1 MTDMNYNADKL
12 DENLKAAMEIEDKPS
27 IQINNIL
34 KAKIQYKEQYLAD
47 ERRAKEISLWYLPM
61 LLSTIFFIF
70 IGIVAFIL
78 IPYSLVVKAVCVGC
92 LVGSV
97 SGIVFTLL
105 ACKFFN
111 LKEEFSVEF

>member
-12 DENLKAAMEIEDKPS
+12 DEDLKEAMKIKDKPS
-27 IQINNIL
+27 IQLNNIL
-34 KAKIQYKEQYLAD
+34 KAEIQHKEQYLAG
-47 ERRAKEISLWYLPM
+47 ERRGKEISLWYLPM
-61 LLSTIFFIF
+61 LLSTIFFVF

-78 IPYSLVVKAVCVGC
+78 IPYSLVVKVVCVGC
-92 LVGSV
+92 LGGAV
-97 SGIVFTLL
+97 SGIVFTFL